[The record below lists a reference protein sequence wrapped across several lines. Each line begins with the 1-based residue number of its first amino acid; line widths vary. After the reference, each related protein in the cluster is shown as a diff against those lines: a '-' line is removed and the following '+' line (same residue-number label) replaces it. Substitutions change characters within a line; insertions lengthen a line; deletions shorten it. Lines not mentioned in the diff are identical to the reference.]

1 MQSSLEFAEV
11 VGEELVARHNCNLK
25 GVYLFWNMIDRRERK
40 ETCQAWDTVM
50 RKADMKL
57 LDTRIP
63 DTKRYNKELSH
74 TRNNIFRSTL
84 FPPDNR
90 EIKGSG
96 LLELL
101 DEISRIAGLKSSST

>member
-1 MQSSLEFAEV
+1 
-11 VGEELVARHNCNLK
+11 
-25 GVYLFWNMIDRRERK
+25 
-40 ETCQAWDTVM
+40 M

-63 DTKRYNKELSH
+63 NTKRYNKELSA
-74 TRNNIFRSTL
+74 TRNSIFRSTL

-96 LLELL
+96 LSELL
-101 DEISRIAGLKSSST
+101 DEISRIANLQLPATL

>member
-1 MQSSLEFAEV
+1 
-11 VGEELVARHNCNLK
+11 
-25 GVYLFWNMIDRRERK
+25 MIDRRERK

-101 DEISRIAGLKSSST
+101 DEISRIAGLKSSSTL